1 MHTLPHFANVLL
13 RSIMRHRDTG
23 NTMCS
28 VMQAVLCAKVP
39 WIWCPRI
46 AKIYCASGTKKAM
59 ETMNFP
65 KVWKTGT
72 AETMKTTTKKMKIM
86 TSKMV
91 LLVVVPPAET
101 ITVLVAG
108 FVANPD
114 ITAARALCST
124 ADLAVVRRMRRKMTR
139 STK

>member
-1 MHTLPHFANVLL
+1 
-13 RSIMRHRDTG
+13 
-23 NTMCS
+23 
-28 VMQAVLCAKVP
+28 
-39 WIWCPRI
+39 
-46 AKIYCASGTKKAM
+46 M

-72 AETMKTTTKKMKIM
+72 VETKTTTKKMKIM

-91 LLVVVPPAET
+91 LPVVPLLPAAEMFS
-101 ITVLVAG
+101 VLVAG
-108 FVANPD
+108 FVAKPD

-139 STK
+139 NTKKSLKSKVPVLYKKRRALIYKITHIAFRKTKPISARQPRIYL